1 MTDINQFRKNINIID
16 KKIIKLLENRFET
29 VNKIW
34 KIKTNNNQ
42 QLRDKIH
49 EKILI
54 NKLTDESNLSKEF
67 IKQIYE
73 QILNENEKYFKQK

>member
-1 MTDINQFRKNINIID
+1 MVDINKLRGEINSID
-16 KKIIKLLENRFET
+16 KQIIKLLENRFET
-29 VNKIW
+29 VKKVW
-34 KIKTNNNQ
+34 KIKTANNQ

-54 NKLTDESNLSKEF
+54 DNLIEKSNLSKKF

-73 QILNENEKYFKQK
+73 QILNENPKYFKQK

>member
-29 VNKIW
+29 VKKVW
-34 KIKTNNNQ
+34 KIKTANNQ

-54 NKLTDESNLSKEF
+54 DNLIEKSNLSKKF

-73 QILNENEKYFKQK
+73 QILNENPKYFKQK